1 MSAMP
6 PRVDATPPAHAG
18 PALPWRERWLRWRD
32 QCLTSPAFRRWA
44 LGSPFARP
52 VARRRAAAL
61 FDLVAGFVY
70 SQVLLAMVRL
80 RTFEHLAEGP
90 LTLEELAQRTA
101 LDEAA
106 ARRLLD
112 AAVAL
117 RLAECRGAGRY
128 GLGVLGAPLVGNA
141 GLVAMIEHHAALYDD
156 LRDPV
161 ALLRGAPAS
170 RQLAQVWP
178 YADADAG
185 AAAEL
190 DGRAVTGYSRLM
202 AASLSAVA
210 EQVLERYPVGRH
222 RCVLD
227 VGGGEGAF
235 LAHVAQAAPQAR
247 LMLFDLPAVAA
258 RAQARFAA
266 LGLLDRAQAIGGD
279 FRRDPLPEGADLI
292 TLVRVVH
299 DHDDATARRLLR
311 AARAALADGG
321 ALLVA
326 EPMAG
331 AVGAQAM
338 GDAYFGF
345 YLLAMGSGRPRR
357 AAELRALLLE
367 AGFRRVQERPTSL
380 PLHTGL
386 LLAYA

>member
-1 MSAMP
+1 MP
-6 PRVDATPPAHAG
+6 PRVDAASPNSARA
-18 PALPWRERWLRWRD
+18 ALPWRERWLRWRD
-32 QCLTSPAFRRWA
+32 ERLTSPAFRRWA

-80 RTFEHLAEGP
+80 RMFEHLADGP
-90 LTLEELAQRTA
+90 LTLVDLAQRTA

-117 RLAECRGAGRY
+117 RLAECRSAGRY
-128 GLGVLGAPLVGNA
+128 GLGVLGAPLVGNS
-141 GLVAMIEHHAALYDD
+141 GLLAMIEHHAALYDD

-178 YADADAG
+178 YAGADA
-185 AAAEL
+185 AADL

-210 EQVLERYPVGRH
+210 EQILERYAVAGH

-235 LAHVAQAAPQAR
+235 LAHVAHAAPQAR

-279 FRRDPLPEGADLI
+279 FRRDPLPQGADLI

-299 DHDDATARRLLR
+299 DHDDATVRRLLR
-311 AARAALADGG
+311 AARAALPDGG
-321 ALLVA
+321 ALLLA

-331 AVGAQAM
+331 AAGAQAM

-380 PLHTGL
+380 PLHAGL
-386 LLAYA
+386 LLAHA